1 MNILEQRINELTSLL
16 KTNQHVKDKMVA
28 QKAWDKYL
36 KILRFYGVLDKNQQL
51 FIDKT
56 KRILLGNRKW
66 I

>member
-1 MNILEQRINELTSLL
+1 
-16 KTNQHVKDKMVA
+16 MVA